1 VDDFLGGCG
10 MRTQGQEKL
19 PVGIIFDCG
28 LGDSIDEA
36 LALALLYG
44 LDGKNEARV
53 ISLSVSKP
61 NLKAA
66 ALCEAI
72 AHFYSGASSGAF
84 GAVGRT
90 LPVGLADEGKSRE
103 DTPMLTVPLSRLN
116 GDGAPLYNH
125 GIDKLSDTAE
135 VRALIRNALSQQ
147 PDQSCVVVLTGPATN
162 LARTLYLPGVKELI
176 SRKARFLSV
185 AGGAYLNGPPQF
197 NIHFNIGADVAAA
210 RKLFADWPTPIV
222 AAGDEIGA
230 SLLFPASSIEND
242 FAWAP
247 AHPVVDAYRAYKPMP
262 YDAPTSAMAALLY
275 AVRPQENYF
284 KLSEPGT
291 ISVHDDGR
299 TKFTPSPEGK
309 HRYLILDPE
318 QKERVIKTYT
328 EIASAKPVP
337 KQPRFRRQQQQQQQA
352 PPKPLTPKPPQSG
365 A

>member
-1 VDDFLGGCG
+1 
-10 MRTQGQEKL
+10 MQAQGQEKTA
-19 PVGIIFDCG
+19 VGIIFDCG

-44 LDGKNEARV
+44 LEGKNEARV

-72 AHFYSGASSGAF
+72 ARFYSGAPSGAF
-84 GAVGRT
+84 GAIGRT
-90 LPVGLADEGKSRE
+90 LPVGLADEGKSPE
-103 DTPMLTVPLSRLN
+103 DTPMITVPLSRLN
-116 GDGAPLYNH
+116 GEGAPLYNH
-125 GIDKLSDTAE
+125 GIEKLSDTAE

-147 PDQSCVVVLTGPATN
+147 PDQSCVVVLTGPATD
-162 LARTLYLPGVKELI
+162 LARTLYLPGVKDLI
-176 SRKARFLSV
+176 ARKARFLSV
-185 AGGAYLNGPPQF
+185 AGGAYLNGAPQRNVQF
-197 NIHFNIGADVAAA
+197 NIFNIRADIAAA
-210 RKLFADWPTPIV
+210 RKLFAEWPTPIV

-230 SLLFPASSIEND
+230 SLLFPASSIDND

-262 YDAPTSAMAALLY
+262 YDAMTSAMAALLY

-291 ISVHDDGR
+291 ISVLNDGR
-299 TKFTPSPEGK
+299 TKFTPSPEGR
-309 HRYLILDPE
+309 HRYLIMDPE

-328 EIASAKPVP
+328 EIASAKPAP
-337 KQPRFRRQQQQQQQA
+337 KQPRFRRQQQQQQA
-352 PPKPLTPKPPQSG
+352 PPKPPVAKPPQNG

>member
-1 VDDFLGGCG
+1 
-10 MRTQGQEKL
+10 MQAQGQDNS
-19 PVGIIFDCG
+19 PIGIIFDCG
-28 LGDSIDEA
+28 LGGSIDEA

-44 LDGKNEARV
+44 LDGKREARV

-66 ALCEAI
+66 ALCEVI
-72 AHFYSGASSGAF
+72 ARFYNGASSGAF
-84 GAVGRT
+84 GAIGRT
-90 LPVGLADEGKSRE
+90 LPVGLADEGKSPE

-116 GDGAPLYNH
+116 PEGAPLYSH
-125 GIDKLSDTAE
+125 GIEKLNDTAE

-162 LARTLYLPGVKELI
+162 LARTLLLPGVKELI
-176 SRKARFLSV
+176 ARKARFLSM
-185 AGGAYLNGPPQF
+185 AGGAYPDGQSQS
-197 NIHFNIGADVAAA
+197 IKADIAAA
-210 RKLFADWPTPIV
+210 KKLFAEWPTPIV
-222 AAGDEIGA
+222 AAGEEIGA

-262 YDAPTSAMAALLY
+262 YDATTPAMAALLY

-291 ISVHDDGR
+291 ISALDDGR
-299 TKFTPSPEGK
+299 AKFTPSPEGR

-328 EIASAKPVP
+328 ELASAKPVP
-337 KQPRFRRQQQQQQQA
+337 RQPRFRRQQQQQQQQQA
-352 PPKPLTPKPPQSG
+352 PPKPPVAKPPQ
-365 A
+365 

>member
-1 VDDFLGGCG
+1 
-10 MRTQGQEKL
+10 MQNQGQEK
-19 PVGIIFDCG
+19 PPIGIIFDCG
-28 LGDSIDEA
+28 LGNSIDEA

-72 AHFYSGASSGAF
+72 ARFYGGASSGAF
-84 GAVGRT
+84 GAAGRT
-90 LPVGLADEGKSRE
+90 LPVGLADEGKSPE
-103 DTPMLTVPLSRLN
+103 DTPMLTIPLSKLN
-116 GDGAPLYNH
+116 DAGAPLYSH
-125 GIDKLSDTAE
+125 GIEKLTDTAE
-135 VRALIRNALSQQ
+135 VRALIRNALTQQ

-162 LARTLYLPGVKELI
+162 LARTLHLPGVKDLI
-176 SRKARFLSV
+176 ARKARFLSV
-185 AGGAYLNGPPQF
+185 VGGAYLNGAPQRNVQFKIF
-197 NIHFNIGADVAAA
+197 NIRADIAAA
-210 RKLFADWPTPIV
+210 RKLFAEWPTPIV

-230 SLLFPASSIEND
+230 SLLFPASSIDND

-262 YDAPTSAMAALLY
+262 YDATTSAMAALLY

-291 ISVHDDGR
+291 ISVLNDGR

-337 KQPRFRRQQQQQQQA
+337 KQPRFRRQPQQQQQQQQA
-352 PPKPLTPKPPQSG
+352 PPKPPVAKPPQNG

>member
-1 VDDFLGGCG
+1 
-10 MRTQGQEKL
+10 MQNQGQEKP

-28 LGDSIDEA
+28 LGNSIDEV

-66 ALCEAI
+66 AMCEAI
-72 AHFYSGASSGAF
+72 ARFYNGASSGAF
-84 GAVGRT
+84 GAAGRT
-90 LPVGLADEGKSRE
+90 LPVGLADEGKSPE
-103 DTPMLTVPLSRLN
+103 DTPMITVPLSRLN
-116 GDGAPLYNH
+116 GEGAPLYNH
-125 GIDKLSDTAE
+125 GIEKLSDTAE

-147 PDQSCVVVLTGPATN
+147 PDQSCVVVLTGPATD
-162 LARTLYLPGVKELI
+162 LARTLYLPSVKDLI
-176 SRKARFLSV
+176 SHKARFLSV
-185 AGGAYLNGPPQF
+185 VGGAYSAKLATLDGRLQF
-197 NIHFNIGADVAAA
+197 NIKADIAAA
-210 RKLFADWPTPIV
+210 KKLFAEWPTPIV
-222 AAGDEIGA
+222 ACGDEVGA

-242 FAWAP
+242 FTWAP
-247 AHPVVDAYRAYKPMP
+247 AHPVVDAYRAYKSMP
-262 YDAPTSAMAALLY
+262 YDAPTGAMAALLY

-284 KLSEPGT
+284 KLSDPGT
-291 ISVHDDGR
+291 ISVLDDGR

-337 KQPRFRRQQQQQQQA
+337 KQPRFRRQQQQQQQKQQPPQA
-352 PPKPLTPKPPQSG
+352 PPKPPTAKPPQN
-365 A
+365 

>member
-1 VDDFLGGCG
+1 
-10 MRTQGQEKL
+10 MQNQGQEKP

-28 LGDSIDEA
+28 LGNSIDEV

-72 AHFYSGASSGAF
+72 ARFYGGASSGAF

-90 LPVGLADEGKSRE
+90 LPVGLADESKSRE

-125 GIDKLSDTAE
+125 GIEKLNDTAE

-162 LARTLYLPGVKELI
+162 LVRTLYLPGVKDLI

-185 AGGAYLNGPPQF
+185 VGGAYPAYSADLGHLAYLANQRRRP
-197 NIHFNIGADVAAA
+197 HFNINADIAAA

-222 AAGDEIGA
+222 ACGDEIGM

-247 AHPVVDAYRAYKPMP
+247 AHP
-262 YDAPTSAMAALLY
+262 
-275 AVRPQENYF
+275 
-284 KLSEPGT
+284 
-291 ISVHDDGR
+291 
-299 TKFTPSPEGK
+299 
-309 HRYLILDPE
+309 
-318 QKERVIKTYT
+318 
-328 EIASAKPVP
+328 
-337 KQPRFRRQQQQQQQA
+337 
-352 PPKPLTPKPPQSG
+352 
-365 A
+365 

>member
-1 VDDFLGGCG
+1 
-10 MRTQGQEKL
+10 MQAQEQEKA
-19 PVGIIFDCG
+19 PVGVIFDCG

-44 LDGKNEARV
+44 LEGKKEARV

-72 AHFYSGASSGAF
+72 ARFYGGAPSGAF
-84 GAVGRT
+84 GAIGRT
-90 LPVGLADEGKSRE
+90 LPVGLADEGKSPE

-116 GDGAPLYNH
+116 GEGAPLYNH
-125 GIDKLSDTAE
+125 GVEKLSDTAE

-147 PDQSCVVVLTGPATN
+147 PDQSCVVVLTGPATD
-162 LARTLYLPGVKELI
+162 LARTLYLPGVKDLI
-176 SRKARFLSV
+176 ARKAQFLSV
-185 AGGAYLNGPPQF
+185 AGGAYLNGAAQRNIQF
-197 NIHFNIGADVAAA
+197 NIKADIAAA
-210 RKLFADWPTPIV
+210 KKLFAEWPTPIV
-222 AAGDEIGA
+222 AAGSEVGA
-230 SLLFPASSIEND
+230 SLPFPASSIEND

-284 KLSEPGT
+284 KLSEPGI
-291 ISVHDDGR
+291 ISVLDDGR
-299 TKFTPSPEGK
+299 TKFVPSPEGK

-337 KQPRFRRQQQQQQQA
+337 KQPRFRRQQQQQQQQA
-352 PPKPLTPKPPQSG
+352 PPKPLAPKPPQSG

>member
-1 VDDFLGGCG
+1 
-10 MRTQGQEKL
+10 MRTQEKT
-19 PVGIIFDCG
+19 PIGIAFDCG

-44 LDGKNEARV
+44 LEGKNEARV

-72 AHFYSGASSGAF
+72 ARFYNGASSGAF

-90 LPVGLADEGKSRE
+90 LPVGLADEGKSKE

-116 GDGAPLYNH
+116 GEGAPLYNH
-125 GIDKLSDTAE
+125 GIDNLNDTAE

-147 PDQSCVVVLTGPATN
+147 PDQSCVVVLTGSATN
-162 LARTLYLPGVKELI
+162 LARTLLLPGVKDII
-176 SRKARFLSV
+176 SRKARFLSIV
-185 AGGAYLNGPPQF
+185 GGTYP
-197 NIHFNIGADVAAA
+197 IKSDIAAA
-210 RKLFADWPTPIV
+210 KKLFAEWPTPIV
-222 AAGDEIGA
+222 VTGDEIGS

-247 AHPVVDAYRAYKPMP
+247 AHPVTDAYRAYKTMP

-291 ISVHDDGR
+291 ISALDDGR
-299 TKFTPSPEGK
+299 TKLTPAPEGK

-318 QKERVIKTYT
+318 QKDRVIKTYT
-328 EIASAKPVP
+328 ELVSAKPVP
-337 KQPRFRRQQQQQQQA
+337 RQPRFRRQQQQQQQQA
-352 PPKPLTPKPPQSG
+352 PPKPPAAKPPQSG

>member
-1 VDDFLGGCG
+1 VA
-10 MRTQGQEKL
+10 QKQVQERQ
-19 PVGIIFDCG
+19 PVGVILDCG
-28 LGDSIDEA
+28 LGDSVDEA

-72 AHFYSGASSGAF
+72 ARFYNGASSGAF
-84 GAVGRT
+84 GAAGRT
-90 LPVGLADEGKSRE
+90 LPVGLADGGKSRE

-125 GIDKLSDTAE
+125 GIEKLSDTAE

-147 PDQSCVVVLTGPATN
+147 PDQSCVVVLTGPATD
-162 LARTLYLPGVKELI
+162 LARTLDLPGVKDLI
-176 SRKARFLSV
+176 ARKARFLSL
-185 AGGAYLNGPPQF
+185 AGGAYLNGAPRRNNHLNIQF
-197 NIHFNIGADVAAA
+197 NIRADIAAA
-210 RKLFADWPTPIV
+210 KKLFAEWPTPIV
-222 AAGDEIGA
+222 AAGDEIGR
-230 SLLFPASSIEND
+230 SLLYPASSIEND
-242 FAWAP
+242 FAWAA

-262 YDAPTSAMAALLY
+262 YDAPTWAMAALLY

-291 ISVHDDGR
+291 ISVLVGGGA
-299 TKFTPSPEGK
+299 KFTPSPEGR
-309 HRYLILDPE
+309 HRYLILDPQ

-337 KQPRFRRQQQQQQQA
+337 KQPRFRRQQQQQQQQA
-352 PPKPLTPKPPQSG
+352 PAPKPPAPKPPQSG
-365 A
+365 L